1 MVSNVLNELRASK
14 TMLALAFAA
23 LSIVY
28 TYIEVRSSKELKRT
42 IIGIY
47 LRNFTFSFIIVYLG
61 LLAYS
66 PNGGASV
73 KVGGSSVGGG
83 AILTGRPNF

>member
-1 MVSNVLNELRASK
+1 MSNVLKELRASK

-47 LRNFTFSFIIVYLG
+47 LRNFTFSFIIVYLS
-61 LLAYS
+61 LLVYE
-66 PNGGASV
+66 PVGNTV
-73 KVGGSSVGGG
+73 KVGGSVGGG

>member
-1 MVSNVLNELRASK
+1 MSNVLKELRASK

-61 LLAYS
+61 LLAYEPVS
-66 PNGGASV
+66 NTV

>member
-1 MVSNVLNELRASK
+1 MSNVLKELRASK

-61 LLAYS
+61 LLVYEPVNNA
-66 PNGGASV
+66 V
-73 KVGGSSVGGG
+73 KVGGGSSGIGGG